1 MQSIFRYLEDCYL
14 QKKKKN
20 FQSPFQQFDLFFI
33 LFKLLIQIAGA
44 IIVSLVWLTLGT
56 MIGFAT
62 IAIPQLRRNNRT
74 ILSYEETE
82 IGSPIIARINVS
94 EINEEGHYLDA
105 ESESWFAA
113 ANLLAGNI
121 NLEQLRLVKTCL
133 HFTLTYIYLFTYR
146 YSLHTSGWIARWH
159 SWKKKNHFILP
170 TIWTN

>member
-1 MQSIFRYLEDCYL
+1 MSKLELNFFAKHFSILRRLLFA
-14 QKKKKN
+14 KKKN
-20 FQSPFQQFDLFFI
+20 YQSPFQQFDLFFI

-62 IAIPQLRRNNRT
+62 IAIPQLRMKNRT
-74 ILSYEETE
+74 ISSSEEAE

-94 EINEEGHYLDA
+94 EINDEINNEGLYLDA

-121 NLEQLRLVKTCL
+121 NHEQSRLV
-133 HFTLTYIYLFTYR
+133 YNLF
-146 YSLHTSGWIARWH
+146 
-159 SWKKKNHFILP
+159 
-170 TIWTN
+170 